1 MLNEFNFTY
10 FGLPN
15 TEKLKIFGSL
25 NKNVLCFVEEAHISK
40 YYEIYLPVKKSRFLE
55 IMKIFINLPIK
66 RMLIGFVKGEKFSN
80 GQVLLACLML
90 TRM

>member
-66 RMLIGFVKGEKFSN
+66 RMLIGFIKGKNFQMAKFY
-80 GQVLLACLML
+80 LLV
-90 TRM
+90 